1 MPCGGLRGGLGRSA
15 VGERTDHSAG
25 RVGDGRAHVQRTP
38 LGRGGRRGA
47 GLLLRCGGLRDTDG
61 AEVDGAGV
69 PAAALMVAGLGGHRL
84 EAGGRRCGR
93 VERCALLG
101 VLVLVGL
108 LRLRERL
115 VRGLLAPGALGT
127 GHQQQVVVLDDA
139 VGLVG
144 VGVFAR
150 RGHQARQLRRSGVS
164 RGGSGR
170 RLRLPG
176 MSACVLRLS
185 LARDLAGVGHA
196 YPSPIGS
203 APSNRSCDALD
214 RGAPTPR

>member
-1 MPCGGLRGGLGRSA
+1 M
-15 VGERTDHSAG
+15 
-25 RVGDGRAHVQRTP
+25 
-38 LGRGGRRGA
+38 
-47 GLLLRCGGLRDTDG
+47 
-61 AEVDGAGV
+61 
-69 PAAALMVAGLGGHRL
+69 
-84 EAGGRRCGR
+84 
-93 VERCALLG
+93 
-101 VLVLVGL
+101 GL

-115 VRGLLAPGALGT
+115 GRRLLAPGALGT
-127 GHQQQVVVLDDA
+127 RHQQQIVVLGDA
-139 VGLVG
+139 VGLVDVG
-144 VGVFAR
+144 VGAG
-150 RGHQARQLRRSGVS
+150 RGRHARQLRRSGVG

-176 MSACVLRLS
+176 MSACVLRLP

>member
-1 MPCGGLRGGLGRSA
+1 M
-15 VGERTDHSAG
+15 
-25 RVGDGRAHVQRTP
+25 
-38 LGRGGRRGA
+38 
-47 GLLLRCGGLRDTDG
+47 
-61 AEVDGAGV
+61 
-69 PAAALMVAGLGGHRL
+69 
-84 EAGGRRCGR
+84 
-93 VERCALLG
+93 
-101 VLVLVGL
+101 
-108 LRLRERL
+108 
-115 VRGLLAPGALGT
+115 RGLLAPGALGAR
-127 GHQQQVVVLDDA
+127 HQQIVVRDRA
-139 VGLVG
+139 IGLAE

-150 RGHQARQLRRSGVS
+150 SRHHAWLLRRSGVG